1 MRISSMSDWIFAA
14 AFLILL
20 AIVILIVGAM

>member
-20 AIVILIVGAM
+20 GILILYMGSL

>member
-20 AIVILIVGAM
+20 GILEKHYEKD